1 MLDRT
6 LILTVNG
13 ADKWIRAH
21 RPAAWTIWSALLVVC
36 LYVRW
41 KQGV

>member
-1 MLDRT
+1 MLDRI
-6 LILTVNG
+6 LIWTVNG

-21 RPAAWTIWSALLVVC
+21 QPAAWTIWGALLVAC

-41 KQGV
+41 KHGV

>member
-1 MLDRT
+1 MLDRI

-21 RPAAWTIWSALLVVC
+21 QPAAWTIWGVFVVAC
-36 LYVRW
+36 PM
-41 KQGV
+41 

>member
-1 MLDRT
+1 MLDRL
-6 LILTVNG
+6 LIRAVNG

-21 RPAAWTIWSALLVVC
+21 QPAAWSIWAVLVVVC

-41 KQGV
+41 IHEV